1 MCAAAA
7 AYQFTRK
14 VRLACIDTLALLVL
28 HLAFKYALRFL
39 KGFHINNGRYF
50 VRFKYHGISCFSC
63 GVLLKNCAIGE
74 LVPHPSPRIGFI
86 PQHD

>member
-28 HLAFKYALRFL
+28 HLARKHALRFL
-39 KGFHINNGRYF
+39 KGSHINNGGHF
-50 VRFKYHGISCFSC
+50 VRFKYHGFACFSR

-74 LVPHPSPRIGFI
+74 FVPHTSPCIGFI